1 MIKKVKN
8 TVSWAYVI
16 GHVNGED
23 IVGTFHPKNL
33 KKKYSKNNS
42 LELKK

>member
-23 IVGTFHPKNL
+23 IVGTFHPKNF